1 MEGMISSTSTS
12 TVKRPLDFFT
22 KKKKKKKKK
31 NKRFTSASANSAL
44 RKVLLSNDVLE
55 YDVLVW
61 KEVRDDDDDDDDD
74 DDSKNINVGTVLKKR
89 EDGRFECALLTR
101 EDEDNNNGADENE
114 IVFIES
120 RADKTRTV
128 DVKDCVCVISDLLA
142 FEQRMQKDRRL
153 NPHGEHAENVWVAR
167 GFDIVS
173 VLDIL
178 RDDRSML

>member
-22 KKKKKKKKK
+22 KKKKKKKRK

-74 DDSKNINVGTVLKKR
+74 SKNINVGSVLKKR

-101 EDEDNNNGADENE
+101 EDEDNNNDADENE

>member
-1 MEGMISSTSTS
+1 MISSFSTS

-74 DDSKNINVGTVLKKR
+74 DSKNINVGTVMKKR

>member
-61 KEVRDDDDDDDDD
+61 KEVRDDDDDDDD